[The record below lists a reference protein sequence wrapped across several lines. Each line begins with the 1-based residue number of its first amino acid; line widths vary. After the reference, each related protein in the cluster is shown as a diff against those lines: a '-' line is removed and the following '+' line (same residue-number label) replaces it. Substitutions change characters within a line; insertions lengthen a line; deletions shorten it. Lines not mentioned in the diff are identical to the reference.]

1 MSHSVRSTRSPH
13 TARMGR
19 LILCQDFNSQS
30 VLIAI
35 FRASTRQR
43 QKSSLNR
50 HIKSVRTPGRH
61 VTTSRSNSP
70 SCRPIYGSNGLALAV
85 SGGYSTRPFLGG
97 EKPKPFLV
105 REGWRFLRVAGLP
118 FSTFLFWFG
127 AQPPDGDY

>member
-50 HIKSVRTPGRH
+50 HIKSVRTPGRL

-85 SGGYSTRPFLGG
+85 SGGFFVPPFFGG
-97 EKPKPFLV
+97 ESAQLFL
-105 REGWRFLRVAGLP
+105 LRAGLRLARLVA
-118 FSTFLFWFG
+118 SIL
-127 AQPPDGDY
+127 